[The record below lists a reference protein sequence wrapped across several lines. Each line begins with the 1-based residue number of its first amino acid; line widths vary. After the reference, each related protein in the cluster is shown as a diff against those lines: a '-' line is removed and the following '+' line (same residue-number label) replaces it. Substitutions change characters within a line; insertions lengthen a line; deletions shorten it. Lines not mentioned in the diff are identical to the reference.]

1 MVELVGPL
9 DWSVLLTDNVLLGRL
24 EIDTPLFNQKSE
36 YFSRPKRFTTIL
48 EFLIEGLDEFN
59 HRALSVFAF
68 DFLSFYFKWLNPM
81 FILLKG
87 IDIQS

>member
-24 EIDTPLFNQKSE
+24 EIDTPLFNQKPE